1 MTLLLLLLQNIYLQF
16 DSFCA
21 TQVGPGAGNF
31 FENCKLDEQFLQTS
45 LTPFVFVSGGL
56 LPLIFWGVII
66 MVSYLRYHNAIL
78 SAMIGIPVL
87 FASAII
93 LPEVAVGYVYLM
105 IVSGVACALF
115 ILIWKIPRD

>member
-1 MTLLLLLLQNIYLQF
+1 MIPILFFLQSVYLQF

-31 FENCKLDEQFLQTS
+31 FENCKLDEQFLQTA
-45 LTPFVFVSGGL
+45 LTPFVFVTGGL

-66 MVSYLRYHNAIL
+66 MVSYLRYHNALL

-87 FASAII
+87 FTSAII
-93 LPEVAVGYVYLM
+93 LPELAVGYVYLM
-105 IVSGVACALF
+105 IASAVACGLF